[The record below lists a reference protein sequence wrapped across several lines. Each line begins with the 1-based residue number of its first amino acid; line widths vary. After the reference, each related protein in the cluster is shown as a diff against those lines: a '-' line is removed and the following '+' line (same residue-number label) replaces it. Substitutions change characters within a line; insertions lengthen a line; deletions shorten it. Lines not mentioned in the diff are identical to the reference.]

1 MHARAKRKS
10 NSHPRPQ
17 GNHDGLVQ
25 LQQVVRLPASA
36 PPRRAPAHASR
47 RDKLELSDDEDTH
60 PGAQFIE
67 ANTLRRIKRESH
79 EVKEAERR
87 EKLAALAAEQEK
99 EDASFAALEAKIVA
113 LSASGDDAAAEQAR
127 KELWAVQKRMDE
139 REAEVKR
146 LEKERK
152 FNAEEMCHVS
162 KEKTLVGRC
171 AAVCCLRLGNA
182 FAQAAP
188 ATPSAPLLTPPS
200 PAPASRS
207 RWRSCRTKST

>member
-1 MHARAKRKS
+1 M
-10 NSHPRPQ
+10 
-17 GNHDGLVQ
+17 
-25 LQQVVRLPASA
+25 VRLPASA
-36 PPRRAPAHASR
+36 PPRRAPADASR

-79 EVKEAERR
+79 EVKETERR
-87 EKLAALAAEQEK
+87 EKLATLAAEQEK

-171 AAVCCLRLGNA
+171 AAVCSLRLGNA

-188 ATPSAPLLTPPS
+188 ATPSAPSHLALSSACKSEPVEELSYEKYIEKYQARAGRARERVPGKLTLS
-200 PAPASRS
+200 P
-207 RWRSCRTKST
+207 